1 MGNHVAP
8 SLQVQVATGGSTGVT
23 DPRDQLTGHYRFPQS
38 DVEGTTLK
46 VGVASGVAVTVGYP
60 NEISRGP

>member
-1 MGNHVAP
+1 M
-8 SLQVQVATGGSTGVT
+8 QVATGGSTGVT